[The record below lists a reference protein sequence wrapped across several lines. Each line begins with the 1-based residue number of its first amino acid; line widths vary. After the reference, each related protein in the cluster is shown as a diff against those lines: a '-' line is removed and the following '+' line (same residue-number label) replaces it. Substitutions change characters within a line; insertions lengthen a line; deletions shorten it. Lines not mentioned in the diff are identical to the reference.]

1 MSGINWSMNL
11 RVFFEFLSALCFQ
24 LVRMEGSNNLLQ
36 NLPSRGLCAKAS
48 VSSRVRTA
56 SAPLYLPT
64 HDTSPPPDQFITTDK
79 TSKLLRRFHEIM
91 AERESRQGKR
101 CHNEVSAPTRDR
113 ERQRQKIWQSNA
125 SIVKSGAT
133 LLHHLAANCRFVNQH
148 CINMN

>member
-1 MSGINWSMNL
+1 MVMFDAKLHLRSYELIHLLGYPGILKNKLRFNL
-11 RVFFEFLSALCFQ
+11 GDTCN
-24 LVRMEGSNNLLQ
+24 MEGSNNLLQ

-79 TSKLLRRFHEIM
+79 TSKLLRRFHEII

-101 CHNEVSAPTRDR
+101 CHSDLLAPSRER
-113 ERQRQKIWQSNA
+113 ERQRQKI
-125 SIVKSGAT
+125 
-133 LLHHLAANCRFVNQH
+133 
-148 CINMN
+148 